1 MDRVQLVLLGLPIL
15 LFCSD
20 LVTLF
25 APQPPSAPQP
35 NHSQRPASDGA
46 LPDDPPAAD
55 ASVQVL
61 TVTVSSLRP
70 VAELTPDLTQNEA
83 NHVLCS

>member
-46 LPDDPPAAD
+46 LPDDPSAAD

>member
-25 APQPPSAPQP
+25 APQPPSAPNP
-35 NHSQRPASDGA
+35 NHHPDGA
-46 LPDDPPAAD
+46 LPDDPSAAD
-55 ASVQVL
+55 ASAQV
-61 TVTVSSLRP
+61 VAVPSRP
-70 VAELTPDLTQNEA
+70 VQ
-83 NHVLCS
+83 S